1 LYGKSCEE
9 FSVREIWALE
19 YAPEVLYIGLFIMLW
34 KGPAK
39 GSSDEH
45 KNYRPIDLQNHA
57 WKLVGVLLLLR
68 LIEETE
74 LFLPEDQAGFR
85 ADRGRTSGVDVRV

>member
-1 LYGKSCEE
+1 MGDDETPVELVQNSHELKSEL
-9 FSVREIWALE
+9 FRIVREIWALE
-19 YAPEVLYIGLFIMLW
+19 YAPEVLAIGLFIMIW

-57 WKLVGVLLLLR
+57 WKLVGVLLPLR
-68 LIEETE
+68 LIE
-74 LFLPEDQAGFR
+74 
-85 ADRGRTSGVDVRV
+85 VV